1 MESQGITVIYSSDIE
16 EYVQNAN
23 VDYANNW
30 LERGFVIRGA
40 GVSSC

>member
-30 LERGFVIRGA
+30 LEHGFVIRGA